1 MKHYQLTTGK
11 LSAKVVRYTEDYV
24 FLELNF
30 QGMEKQYRQL
40 TKDSF
45 DGLTSWVK
53 YNYDLLFTIK

>member
-1 MKHYQLTTGK
+1 MKQYQLTCGL
-11 LSAKVVRYTEDYV
+11 LSAKVVRCTEDYV

-30 QGMEKQYRQL
+30 KGMETQYRQI

-45 DGLTSWVK
+45 PGLTSWVK